1 MTSPTPPAGWP
12 VPVRPPFPPEPARPY
27 GSAFFWL
34 TGLSV
39 VTGAVGGYLF
49 WLVIIALRELAD
61 DFSDTAGQ
69 NGENISDS
77 AVAPALVAGFVL
89 FGVLL
94 GFGAGCLAV
103 LRASDGYARMPTFV
117 QALLAWMLALM
128 PTGMLGLAYLT
139 LGG

>member
-1 MTSPTPPAGWP
+1 M
-12 VPVRPPFPPEPARPY
+12 
-27 GSAFFWL
+27 
-34 TGLSV
+34 SV
-39 VTGAVGGYLF
+39 ATGAVGGYLF
-49 WLVIIALRELAD
+49 WLVIIAVRELAD
-61 DFSDTAGQ
+61 DFTDSAGQ
-69 NGENISDS
+69 DEFGS
-77 AVAPALVAGFVL
+77 AVAPALVTGFVL

-117 QALLAWMLALM
+117 QALLAWMLALV

>member
-1 MTSPTPPAGWP
+1 M
-12 VPVRPPFPPEPARPY
+12 
-27 GSAFFWL
+27 
-34 TGLSV
+34 SV
-39 VTGAVGGYLF
+39 ATGAVGGYLF

-61 DFSDTAGQ
+61 DFTDTAGHDVF
-69 NGENISDS
+69 GS

-89 FGVLL
+89 FGVVL

-103 LRASDGYARMPTFV
+103 LRASDGYIRMPTFV
-117 QALLAWMLALM
+117 QALLAWMLGLV